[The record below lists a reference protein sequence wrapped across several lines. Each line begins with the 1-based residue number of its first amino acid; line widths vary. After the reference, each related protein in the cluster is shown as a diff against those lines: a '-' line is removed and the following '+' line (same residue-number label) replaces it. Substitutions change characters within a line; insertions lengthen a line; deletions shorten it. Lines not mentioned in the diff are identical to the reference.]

1 MRKLISLILLF
12 VLQGFAVFAQEE
24 PKKHKDI
31 LFICSLAES
40 SDWAQDMIE
49 PLRRMEDERNDLHIF
64 SSYLRITSVYDGLDL
79 HNREE
84 EIFREFG
91 AKAPELAIIVGG
103 AGYII
108 AEDLEKRWPGL
119 PIILAGEN
127 DYYCEEE
134 YTIHGG
140 VDPEAEHHPVQEIKD
155 RGVNLTL
162 LHTPALVGETV
173 DLMVQM
179 LPDMKYLKFIA
190 GENYQCREQQVKLEK
205 YLAESYPEL
214 CYESI
219 SSSDYTTEQLFEKLQ
234 ECAKGEMKDSVG
246 VLFGSWLQ
254 HKGYVQTV
262 SSRHNVTH
270 IIEDIVPIFHLFWCD
285 LDKTHDIVG
294 FYTYNHGE
302 YHEALRKTLE
312 DVLYN
317 GVQPR
322 DIPFKSFS
330 SGYPTLN
337 WHAMERFGMDFKLIP
352 DEAVIY
358 GKPASVWEQYHTL
371 IVAIALGVLLAIAAI
386 IAILLRQNLKVQE
399 KARKQAQQAN
409 EMKTLFI
416 QNMSH
421 EIRTPLNAIIGFA
434 QLLGLPDGYNT
445 PEEKTE
451 YLSYVMNNSNLLT
464 MLIND
469 ILSLSDMENGK
480 YTINMA
486 PCNLNEVCRLAIK
499 CIDHRVQGGVE
510 LRFVPGLPE
519 ELRVTTD
526 GMRVQQVLIN
536 YLTNACKHTVEG
548 SITLESSL
556 TETPGM
562 VTFAVADTG
571 TGVPPEKAED
581 IFGRFVKLNAH
592 KQGAGL
598 GLNICRIISENL
610 GGRVWLDTSYTGGAR
625 FVFTIPYNTGE

>member
-1 MRKLISLILLF
+1 MRKLAALILFMLLPA
-12 VLQGFAVFAQEE
+12 VLIAQEE
-24 PKKHKDI
+24 HKQHKDV

-49 PLRRMEDERNDLHIF
+49 PLRKLEDERNDIHIF

-91 AKAPELAIIVGG
+91 SNTPELAIIVGG

-108 AEDLEKRWPGL
+108 AEDLDKRWPGL

-140 VDPEAEHHPVQEIKD
+140 VDPNAEHHPVQDIKD

-162 LHTPALVGETV
+162 LHAPALVDETV

-190 GENYQCREQQVKLEK
+190 GENYQCREQQVRLER
-205 YLAESYPEL
+205 YLASNYPDL
-214 CYESI
+214 DYESI
-219 SSSDYTTEQLFEKLQ
+219 SSSEYTTDQLFEKLQ
-234 ECAKGEMKDSVG
+234 ACSTGPIKDSVG

-270 IIEDIVPIFHLFWCD
+270 IIEDIVPIFNLFWCD

-294 FYTYNHGE
+294 YYTYSHEE
-302 YHEALRKTLE
+302 YHQALRKCLE

-322 DIPFKSFS
+322 DIPFKSFDI
-330 SGYPTLN
+330 GYPTLN
-337 WHAMERFGMDFKLIP
+337 WHAMERFNMDFSLIP
-352 DEAVIY
+352 DDAVMY
-358 GKPASVWEQYHTL
+358 DKPASVWEQYHTV
-371 IVAIALGVLLAIAAI
+371 IIAIALGILLFIAA
-386 IAILLRQNLKVQE
+386 LVSLMLRHSLQVQK
-399 KARKQAQQAN
+399 KARLQAQQAN
-409 EMKTLFI
+409 DMKTLFI

-434 QLLGLPDGYNT
+434 QLLGLPDGFNT

-451 YLSYVMNNSNLLT
+451 FLSYVMNNSNLLT

-480 YTINMA
+480 YTITKT
-486 PCNLNEVCRLAIK
+486 PCNVNEVCRLAIK

-510 LRFVPGLPE
+510 LKFAPGLPDD
-519 ELRVTTD
+519 LRVVTD

-536 YLTNACKHTVEG
+536 YLTNACKHTMEG
-548 SITLESSL
+548 TITLESSL
-556 TETPGM
+556 TENPGM

-598 GLNICRIISENL
+598 GLNICRNVSEAL
-610 GGRVWLDTSYTGGAR
+610 GGAVWLDTSYTGGAR
-625 FVFTIPYNTGE
+625 FVFTIPLTKAE